1 MNKHKNNKKYSKVL
15 FIIAKGNREIDKYNA
30 SNVDLTK
37 ISYFP
42 KEEEILFFPFSCFYI
57 SKIIKTKDYY
67 EIYLNYFG
75 EFRSYLKER
84 GISSEDILDIEIP
97 KTTYIQ
103 NLLNFGLIPKNFIF
117 GNEKVDRKN
126 YKNNQ
131 KEEEIKQKLNL
142 KKIEIKKNPINIG
155 NNEDYEISDNDDK
168 KYNNDYK
175 LSYNVNKKYNDDNKI
190 SDNNDKKYN
199 NDNKISDNNDKK
211 YNNDNKISDNND
223 KKYNDDNGISDN
235 DDKKYNDD
243 NGISDNDDKKYN
255 DDNGISDNDDEE
267 YNSFILD
274 LVYMIDVTSSMKNII
289 RPISEFYI
297 KISKEI
303 KKKLPKYNIKFGSI
317 LYSDPVDVPSEE
329 NKFYDLT
336 DDIISFQETIKN
348 INVLDGGDEAEDWV
362 GAYSIAINNINWRNG
377 IKIII
382 HITDAGAHGKMFTQY
397 DKHEAESEKLNYLI
411 KQCAKQNFNI
421 FALYVGENALNSF
434 NVFKKQFHEAGGKTF
449 VINKFGNQDD
459 FLKVVLEIVESVLK
473 KKDN

>member
-1 MNKHKNNKKYSKVL
+1 L

-57 SKIIKTKDYY
+57 SKIIKTNDYY
-67 EIYLNYFG
+67 EIYLKYFG

-97 KTTYIQ
+97 KTSYIQ

-117 GNEKVDRKN
+117 GEDSKKH
-126 YKNNQ
+126 KNNQ
-131 KEEEIKQKLNL
+131 KEEEIKKKLNL
-142 KKIEIKKNPINIG
+142 KTIEIKKNPINIG
-155 NNEDYEISDNDDK
+155 NDDDK
-168 KYNNDYK
+168 
-175 LSYNVNKKYNDDNKI
+175 
-190 SDNNDKKYN
+190 
-199 NDNKISDNNDKK
+199 
-211 YNNDNKISDNND
+211 
-223 KKYNDDNGISDN
+223 ISDN

-243 NGISDNDDKKYN
+243 NQISDNDE
-255 DDNGISDNDDEE
+255 EE
-267 YNSFILD
+267 YNPFILD
-274 LVYMIDVTSSMKNII
+274 IVYMIDVTGSMEEII

-317 LYSDPVDVPSEE
+317 LYADPVDVPSEE

-348 INVLDGGDEAEDWV
+348 INILYGGDGAEDWV

-377 IKIII
+377 IKILI
-382 HITDAGAHGKMFTQY
+382 HITDAGAHGKIFSQY
-397 DKHEAESEKLNYLI
+397 DEHEAESEKLNYLI
-411 KQCAKQNFNI
+411 RQCAKQNFNI
-421 FALYVGENALNSF
+421 FGLYVRENALNSF
-434 NVFKKQFHEAGGKTF
+434 NVFKKKFHEAGGKTF

-459 FLKVVLEIVESVLK
+459 FLKVVLEIVEIVLK